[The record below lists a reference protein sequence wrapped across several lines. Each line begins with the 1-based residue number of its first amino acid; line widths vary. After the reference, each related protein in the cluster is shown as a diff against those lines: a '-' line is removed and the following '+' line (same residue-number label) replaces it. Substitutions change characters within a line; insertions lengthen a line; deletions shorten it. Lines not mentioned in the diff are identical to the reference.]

1 MFIDKR
7 FITATIFISLIVVF
21 YLSGLLKFTIV
32 DTDSDGN
39 IINDNKNDKQNNE
52 YNNKV
57 IKHETV
63 LKSDYDRKVQSATK
77 SLQNQLK
84 QLEDK
89 FYYDNSRFDLVYSD

>member
-7 FITATIFISLIVVF
+7 FVTATILISLIVVF